1 MLSLS
6 LVFWIFIIMF
16 ALIGAM
22 RGWAKELLV
31 TVSMILVL
39 FIIQIIQ
46 TYLPWASR
54 MMSSSD
60 PNTTGP
66 FCIWLLLL
74 VTFAL
79 FGYHIPKVH
88 KMAGTKLT
96 TSRDRFQD
104 WLLGCIIGAFNGYL
118 IVGTIWWYL
127 HEAGYPFHGQMSPP
141 QIETASLKLTAWLPP
156 VWLNVPTIYF
166 AVAIAFTIVV
176 IVFI

>member
-1 MLSLS
+1 MLSIA
-6 LVFWIFIIMF
+6 LVFWIFIIVF
-16 ALIGAM
+16 AIIGAM

-39 FIIQIIQ
+39 FIIQIVQ
-46 TYLPWASR
+46 TYMPPVSRLLASND
-54 MMSSSD
+54 SQ
-60 PNTTGP
+60 TAEP
-66 FCIWLLLL
+66 FCLWSILVLL
-74 VTFAL
+74 FAL
-79 FGYHIPKVH
+79 FGYHVPRVH

-118 IVGTIWWYL
+118 LVGTIWFYL
-127 HEAGYPFHGQMSPP
+127 DMAGYPFREQMTPP
-141 QIETASLKLTAWLPP
+141 LAATASQELIAWLPP
-156 VWLNVPTIYF
+156 AWLGVPTIYF

>member
-6 LVFWIFIIMF
+6 LVFWTFIIMF

-39 FIIQIIQ
+39 FIIQIVQ

-54 MMSSSD
+54 MLSSNN

-66 FCIWLLLL
+66 FCLWLLLL
-74 VTFAL
+74 LAFAL
-79 FGYHIPKVH
+79 FGYHIPRVH

-118 IVGTIWWYL
+118 LVGTIWFYL
-127 HEAGYPFHGQMSPP
+127 DMTGYPFHEQMSPP
-141 QIETASLKLTAWLPP
+141 QAGSASMNLIAWLPP
-156 VWLNVPTIYF
+156 VWLDVPTIYF